1 MYSYLFLYNRIIA
14 ARKLDLKTRR
24 TSTHTQSHSR
34 VCVCVCHVST
44 QLNEVCVCNISE
56 CTVHAIIP
64 YQIPDQFTSTSIKI
78 YFICLWLALCI
89 NTIERLSACVM
100 CTSALC
106 TLSKWYLSLL
116 NAYIFWPSFPSAALI
131 YLFSII
137 PCVLCAVPAANII
150 YWKSSIFAKK
160 YAIFGCNQYRNVFHL
175 WFIFICLSHF
185 ASR

>member
-1 MYSYLFLYNRIIA
+1 M
-14 ARKLDLKTRR
+14 
-24 TSTHTQSHSR
+24 
-34 VCVCVCHVST
+34 
-44 QLNEVCVCNISE
+44 
-56 CTVHAIIP
+56 HAIIP

-78 YFICLWLALCI
+78 YFICLWLALFI

-100 CTSALC
+100 YTSALC
-106 TLSKWYLSLL
+106 TLSKLYLSLL

-175 WFIFICLSHF
+175 LLYSFVCLILPLVKVFLGRFGAISIPNDALETQNNKKKKYNFFWLIFCMFGTLNIQLGN
-185 ASR
+185 